1 MAGPGKSAYNRSM
14 EMRTPAGADA
24 QHNQRRRLR
33 GDTRP
38 VVTLY
43 QVSRGFGRRQALA
56 PLDLEVG
63 AGRVLGLLGP
73 NGAGKTTLMSIM
85 ACELAPSSG
94 TVTVNGIPV
103 TDTSAA
109 RRARRRL
116 ALMPQ
121 RPASIPGFSALDT
134 VEYAA
139 WTKGLPA
146 CGRREACM
154 EALDRVELAAQA
166 KRPLRTLSGG
176 MVQRVHLAAAL
187 VSHPALLLLDEPTVG
202 LDPAQRIAFRDLVE
216 ELEDTATVLATHLV
230 EDVRALSDELVVLD
244 AGHVRFRGTTAELE
258 ARATPDAPGD
268 NQLERGYMSVLN
280 KEQP

>member
-1 MAGPGKSAYNRSM
+1 MTSSSAESS
-14 EMRTPAGADA
+14 
-24 QHNQRRRLR
+24 QS
-33 GDTRP
+33 
-38 VVTLY
+38 VVALAH
-43 QVSRGFGRRQALA
+43 VSREFGRLQVLA
-56 PLDLEVG
+56 PLDLEIG

-85 ACELAPSSG
+85 ACELAPSTG

-121 RPASIPGFSALDT
+121 RPASVPGFSALDT

-146 CGRREACM
+146 RGRREACM
-154 EALDRVELAAQA
+154 EALDRVGLTGQA

-187 VSHPALLLLDEPTVG
+187 VSCPALLLLDEPTVG
-202 LDPAQRIAFRDLVE
+202 LDPAQRIAFRGLVE
-216 ELEDTATVLATHLV
+216 ELQDTATVLATHLV
-230 EDVRALSDELVVLD
+230 EDVRALSDEIIVLD
-244 AGHVRFRGTTAELE
+244 AGRVRFRGTTTQLE
-258 ARATPDAPGD
+258 ARATSEVPGD
-268 NQLERGYMSVLN
+268 NQLERGYMSVLSQ
-280 KEQP
+280 EQP

>member
-1 MAGPGKSAYNRSM
+1 M
-14 EMRTPAGADA
+14 ETRTPGGAGT
-24 QHNQRRRLR
+24 QHLQHSRS
-33 GDTRP
+33 G
-38 VVTLY
+38 VGSHSIITLNR
-43 QVSRGFGRRQALA
+43 VSRDFGRLQALA

-85 ACELAPSSG
+85 ACELAPSTG
-94 TVTVNGIPV
+94 TVTVNGTTV

-121 RPASIPGFSALDT
+121 RPASVPGFSALDT

-139 WTKGLPA
+139 WTKGLPTR
-146 CGRREACM
+146 GRREACI
-154 EALDRVELAAQA
+154 EALDRVGLAAQA

-187 VSHPALLLLDEPTVG
+187 VSRPALLLLDEPTVG
-202 LDPAQRIAFRDLVE
+202 LDPAQRIAFRGLVE
-216 ELEDTATVLATHLV
+216 GLEDTATVLATHLV
-230 EDVRALSDELVVLD
+230 EDVRALSDEIMVLD
-244 AGHVRFRGTTAELE
+244 AGQVRFRGTTAALE
-258 ARATPDAPGD
+258 AQATPDAPGD
-268 NQLERGYMSVLN
+268 NQLERGYMSVLSQ
-280 KEQP
+280 EQS